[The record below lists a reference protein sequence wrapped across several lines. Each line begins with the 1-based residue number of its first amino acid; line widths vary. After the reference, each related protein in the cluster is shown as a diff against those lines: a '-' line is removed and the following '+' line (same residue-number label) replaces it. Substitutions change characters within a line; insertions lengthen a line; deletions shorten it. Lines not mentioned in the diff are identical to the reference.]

1 MQSGDAQRE
10 GSRGEAAGGPPAARP
25 GRRRRGGAGAVHRA
39 APTRGAG
46 EAAGADQVQQAG
58 AAGSLPRLQER
69 ESGGVP
75 SPAPTAGLAFGGHRC
90 PPPPQECPSGL
101 VDEETFKLIYSQ
113 FFPQGGEL
121 GGDPQGLQ
129 GGCSHQEPQ
138 ILLLV
143 HARARASPAAD
154 APTDAST
161 YASFVFDAFDADG
174 NGALCFQDFAV
185 GLSVLLRGTVQQK
198 LRWTFDLYDLNKDG
212 CITKEV
218 TGGRPRRQQG
228 AGTAGDTPR
237 GLRVAGTGAGGA
249 QCPHL
254 GVSCHPAPSVPSQ
267 EMLEMM
273 KSIYSLMGRCTHPP
287 LRDSAPAEH
296 VDLFFQVRPS
306 CLSHQ
311 PHPVPPA
318 GAATAAGDS
327 PAEPLLCPHRK
338 WTGMETV
345 W

>member
-1 MQSGDAQRE
+1 MHSGKAPGARLPADPRPPVPAD
-10 GSRGEAAGGPPAARP
+10 GGEAELELCTVRHQPEALERLLARTKFSKQELQALY
-25 GRRRRGGAGAVHRA
+25 RG
-39 APTRGAG
+39 
-46 EAAGADQVQQAG
+46 
-58 AAGSLPRLQER
+58 
-69 ESGGVP
+69 
-75 SPAPTAGLAFGGHRC
+75 FKN
-90 PPPPQECPSGL
+90 ECPSGL

-212 CITKEV
+212 CITKE
-218 TGGRPRRQQG
+218 
-228 AGTAGDTPR
+228 
-237 GLRVAGTGAGGA
+237 
-249 QCPHL
+249 
-254 GVSCHPAPSVPSQ
+254 

>member
-1 MQSGDAQRE
+1 MHSGKAPGARLPADPRPPVPAD
-10 GSRGEAAGGPPAARP
+10 GGEAELELCTVRHQPEALERLLARTKFSKQELQALY
-25 GRRRRGGAGAVHRA
+25 RG
-39 APTRGAG
+39 
-46 EAAGADQVQQAG
+46 
-58 AAGSLPRLQER
+58 
-69 ESGGVP
+69 
-75 SPAPTAGLAFGGHRC
+75 FKN
-90 PPPPQECPSGL
+90 ECPSGL

-113 FFPQGGEL
+113 FFPQG
-121 GGDPQGLQ
+121 
-129 GGCSHQEPQ
+129 
-138 ILLLV
+138 
-143 HARARASPAAD
+143 
-154 APTDAST
+154 DAST

>member
-1 MQSGDAQRE
+1 MHSGKAPGARLPADPRPPVPAD
-10 GSRGEAAGGPPAARP
+10 GGEAELELCTVRHQPEALERLLARTKFSKQELQALY
-25 GRRRRGGAGAVHRA
+25 RG
-39 APTRGAG
+39 
-46 EAAGADQVQQAG
+46 
-58 AAGSLPRLQER
+58 
-69 ESGGVP
+69 
-75 SPAPTAGLAFGGHRC
+75 FKN
-90 PPPPQECPSGL
+90 ECPSGL

>member
-113 FFPQGGEL
+113 FFPQG
-121 GGDPQGLQ
+121 
-129 GGCSHQEPQ
+129 
-138 ILLLV
+138 
-143 HARARASPAAD
+143 
-154 APTDAST
+154 DAST

-212 CITKEV
+212 CITKE
-218 TGGRPRRQQG
+218 
-228 AGTAGDTPR
+228 
-237 GLRVAGTGAGGA
+237 
-249 QCPHL
+249 
-254 GVSCHPAPSVPSQ
+254 

>member
-113 FFPQGGEL
+113 FFPQG
-121 GGDPQGLQ
+121 
-129 GGCSHQEPQ
+129 
-138 ILLLV
+138 
-143 HARARASPAAD
+143 
-154 APTDAST
+154 DAST